1 MANYRKL
8 GRVTSHRN
16 LMLRNLVTDLLRC
29 GRIETT
35 VTRAKETRRMAEKMI
50 TLAKRGDLHARRQ
63 VLAYVM
69 DETVVNN
76 LFTDIA
82 PKYAERNGGYT
93 RIIKKGPRRGD
104 AAEMAFIELVDY
116 DENMAKTPKAA
127 KKTRRSRRSKA
138 EAENTSVVETTA
150 EETVS
155 AVETAETE
163 EAPKAE

>member
-63 VLAYVM
+63 VLAFVQ
-69 DETVVNN
+69 EEAVVKN
-76 LFTDIA
+76 LFDNIA
-82 PKYAERNGGYT
+82 SQYADRNGGYT
-93 RIIKKGPRRGD
+93 RMYKKGPRRGD
-104 AAEMAFIELVDY
+104 GAEMAFIELV
-116 DENMAKTPKAA
+116 
-127 KKTRRSRRSKA
+127 
-138 EAENTSVVETTA
+138 
-150 EETVS
+150 
-155 AVETAETE
+155 
-163 EAPKAE
+163 

>member
-16 LMLRNLVTDLLRC
+16 LMLRNLVTDLLRN

-63 VLAYVM
+63 VLSYVL
-69 DETVVNN
+69 EEEVVKT
-76 LFTDIA
+76 LFEEIA

-104 AAEMAFIELVDY
+104 GAEVVILELV
-116 DENMAKTPKAA
+116 
-127 KKTRRSRRSKA
+127 
-138 EAENTSVVETTA
+138 
-150 EETVS
+150 
-155 AVETAETE
+155 
-163 EAPKAE
+163 

>member
-1 MANYRKL
+1 MATYRKL
-8 GRVTSHRN
+8 GRETSHRN
-16 LMLRNLVTDLLRC
+16 LMLRNLVTDLLRN

-35 VTRAKETRRMAEKMI
+35 VTRATRRMAEKMI

-104 AAEMAFIELVDY
+104 AAEMAFIELV
-116 DENMAKTPKAA
+116 
-127 KKTRRSRRSKA
+127 
-138 EAENTSVVETTA
+138 
-150 EETVS
+150 
-155 AVETAETE
+155 
-163 EAPKAE
+163 